1 MNLSP
6 AEKPPGLATYLKGF
20 TFALILTLLAFG
32 LVIVGAG
39 VPFGPITL
47 VLPLRPY
54 GEITLG
60 EMPRGLMM
68 SGIFFLA
75 ILQILIHLRYFLHLG
90 FGPSQRW
97 NVLALL
103 FTALIMIIMAGG
115 TLWLICSLDSMMMP
129 GRPGAGA

>member
-20 TFALILTLLAFG
+20 TFALLLTLLAFG

-47 VLPLRPY
+47 VLALRPY

-60 EMPRGLMM
+60 EMPRGLIM

-97 NVLALL
+97 NVLAIL
-103 FTALIMIIMAGG
+103 FTLVIMGIMVGG
-115 TLWLICSLDSMMMP
+115 TLWLIYSLDSIMRPDMP
-129 GRPGAGA
+129 GVGA